1 MERNV
6 ENLILGAGF
15 AGLGA
20 SHALKSRGAES
31 TILEKDDTYGGLCGN
46 FVINGFRFDRFVHVS
61 FSKIDEVNKLFWES
75 CGGNDGVIK
84 HIPNPF
90 NIYNKKWIKH
100 PAQNN
105 LFPLSEEE
113 KTVIINDFLAR
124 PDITKVKAP
133 DNYEQWLRLQ
143 YGNYFAE
150 HFPMVYTRKYWMKE
164 AKELR
169 TEWTGGR
176 FYQPSVEEVIEGS
189 KTANTPVTYYAKE
202 QFYPKEGGFK
212 HFVSKLA
219 DEANILYNMGV
230 YSIDTTDRIVRTHGK
245 DGENAFYYNRLISS
259 IPLPEIIKMLK
270 NVPEEILEAVAK
282 LEATSGYHVSIALK
296 TKNIPPY
303 MWWYIYD
310 EDILAARVYSPSI
323 KSPSNVPEGCS
334 SLQMEVYC
342 KEGEYTEKEIIDGTV
357 GKLIELDIIKG
368 EDILFTHVGFEKY
381 GNIIFTEPIYEARK
395 KVRDYLLSKGIETIG
410 RFGEW
415 DYLWSDQ
422 ALLSGLKIN
431 KV

>member
-1 MERNV
+1 MGNYI

-20 SHALKSRGAES
+20 SHALLQKRQTS
-31 TILEKDDTYGGLCGN
+31 TILERDNTYGGLCGN

-61 FSKIDEVNKLFWES
+61 FSKINEVNKLFWES
-75 CGGNDGVIK
+75 CGGDDGVIK
-84 HIPNPF
+84 HIPNPY

-105 LFPLSEEE
+105 LYPLSEEE
-113 KTVIINDFLAR
+113 KKLIIDDFLVR
-124 PDITKVKAP
+124 PDISKVESP
-133 DNYEQWLRLQ
+133 SNYEEWLRLQ

-164 AKELR
+164 AKDLR

-176 FYQPSVEEVIEGS
+176 FYQPTVEEVIEGS
-189 KTANTPVTYYAKE
+189 KTADTPVTYYAKE

-212 HFVSKLA
+212 TFVKKLA
-219 DEANILYNMGV
+219 QEANILYGREV
-230 YSIDTTDRIVRTHGK
+230 YAIDPINRIVRTK
-245 DGENAFYYNRLISS
+245 GEKGEEVFNYSRLISS
-259 IPLPEIIKMLK
+259 LPLPEIIEMLD
-270 NVPEEILEAVAK
+270 NVPSDVKEATSK
-282 LEATSGYHVSIALK
+282 LEATSGYHVSIALRS
-296 TKNIPPY
+296 KNIPPY

-323 KSPSNVPEGCS
+323 KSPSNAPEGCS

-342 KEGEYTEKEIIDGTV
+342 QEGEYTEQELLNGTV
-357 GKLIELDIIKG
+357 SRLCELGIINKD
-368 EDILFTHVGFEKY
+368 DILFTHVGFEKY
-381 GNIIFTEPIYEARK
+381 GNIIFTEPIYEARNV
-395 KVRDYLLSKGIETIG
+395 VRDYLKSLGIETIG

-422 ALLSGLKIN
+422 AFYSGLSIS
-431 KV
+431 